1 MIKKLFVVALLCL
14 SSCSNY
20 RDGQMLQS
28 TATSVVLQSNNYKTV
43 RAGATGVS
51 HGFSLLGF
59 LPIVSPNYAAAK
71 ANLYQDLGTKVEGKS
86 IALANQTEDR
96 SSLWLI
102 LFSIPKIMIT
112 ADVIEFTNDKKEDE
126 VALTQTASIN
136 QASLAS
142 AGTVETTQ
150 ADKKKSE

>member
-1 MIKKLFVVALLCL
+1 MPKKLFLIGILLL
-14 SSCSNY
+14 SACSNY
-20 RDGQMLQS
+20 RDGKMLQS
-28 TATSVVLQSNNYKTV
+28 TATSVVLQTNNYKTV

-51 HGFSLLGF
+51 HGFSLFGF

-71 ANLYQDLGTKVEGKS
+71 ADLYKDLGGDVVGKS

-112 ADVIEFTNDKKEDE
+112 ADVIEFTDPKP
-126 VALTQTASIN
+126 VATQTASI
-136 QASLAS
+136 LA
-142 AGTVETTQ
+142 AAEP
-150 ADKKKSE
+150 DKLKQD

>member
-1 MIKKLFVVALLCL
+1 MIRGLCIAALLCL
-14 SSCSNY
+14 SACSNY
-20 RDGQMLQS
+20 RDGKMLQS

-71 ANLYQDLGTKVEGKS
+71 ADLYQDLGTDVEGKS

-112 ADVIEFTNDKKEDE
+112 ADVIEFTENQQKNYGVSTQ
-126 VALTQTASIN
+126 VAAVEKTGLENPAPK
-136 QASLAS
+136 ALAK
-142 AGTVETTQ
+142 Q
-150 ADKKKSE
+150 K

>member
-14 SSCSNY
+14 SSCSHQN
-20 RDGQMLQS
+20 GKMPQS